1 MTLHTAQKPWV
12 AEFLLLGALWGG
24 SFLFMRLANQEL
36 GALPTVGVRVAIASV
51 FLVCVLLIRG
61 LGADMQRYW
70 KRVLFVGVINS
81 GLPFACFSFA
91 LLSISTGLSAIL
103 NATAPMFGAMV
114 AWVWLG
120 DRPDRSRL
128 LGLVIGFLGIT
139 LLAWDKASF
148 RPDASGL
155 ASGWAVLACLLAC
168 LCYGL
173 SASYTK
179 RHLAGVPSLVAAT
192 GSQLGATLAL
202 AAPTYWLWPA
212 QAPSSRAWL
221 ALMAVGILCT
231 GLAYILYFRL
241 LERLGPAKAMTVTFL
256 VPVFALLYG
265 SLFLQETLT
274 LHMLLCGAVV
284 VLGTALS
291 TGLLRLPFSAR

>member
-1 MTLHTAQKPWV
+1 LTLHTAKKPWV
-12 AEFLLLGALWGG
+12 AEFVLLGALWGG

-36 GALPTVGVRVAIASV
+36 GALPTVGVRVAIASA
-51 FLVCVLLIRG
+51 FLACVLLIRG
-61 LGADMQRYW
+61 LGAQLRQYW
-70 KRVLFVGVINS
+70 KRLLFVGVINS

-212 QAPSSRAWL
+212 HAPSSRAWL
-221 ALMAVGILCT
+221 ALLAVGILCT

-241 LERLGPAKAMTVTFL
+241 IERVGPAKAMTVTFL

-284 VLGTALS
+284 VLGTSLS
-291 TGLLRLPFSAR
+291 TGLLRLPLSAR

>member
-1 MTLHTAQKPWV
+1 MNTTPARTPWQL
-12 AEFLLLGALWGG
+12 EFLLLGALWGG

-51 FLVCVLLIRG
+51 FLLCVLFLRG
-61 LGADMQRYW
+61 HGTALRQHWR
-70 KRVLFVGVINS
+70 KLLFIGTLNS

-91 LLSISTGLSAIL
+91 LLSISTGLSSIL
-103 NATAPMFGAMV
+103 NATAPMFGALV
-114 AWVWLG
+114 AWAWLG
-120 DRPDRSRL
+120 DRPDRSRV
-128 LGLVIGFLGIT
+128 LGLLVGFAGIA

-148 RPDASGL
+148 RPDASGQ

-168 LCYGL
+168 LCYGI

-192 GSQLGATLAL
+192 GSQMGATLAL
-202 AAPTYWLWPA
+202 AAPTLWLWPA
-212 QAPSSRAWL
+212 QAPSRQAWL
-221 ALMAVGILCT
+221 ALLAVGIFCT

-241 LERLGPAKAMTVTFL
+241 IERVGPAKAMTVTFL

-265 SLFLQETLT
+265 GLFLQEQLT
-274 LHMLLCGAVV
+274 WHMLLCGVVV

-291 TGLLRLPFSAR
+291 TGLVRLSLSGR

>member
-1 MTLHTAQKPWV
+1 M
-12 AEFLLLGALWGG
+12 LLGALWGA

-51 FLVCVLLIRG
+51 FLLCVLFLRG
-61 LGADMQRYW
+61 QRAELRSHW
-70 KRVLFVGVINS
+70 RKTLFVGTINS
-81 GLPFACFSFA
+81 GLPFACYSFA
-91 LLSISTGLSAIL
+91 LLSISTGLSSIL
-103 NATAPMFGAMV
+103 NATAPMFGAVV
-114 AWVWLG
+114 AWAWLG

-128 LGLVIGFLGIT
+128 FGLLIGFAGIS

-155 ASGWAVLACLLAC
+155 ASGWAVVACLLAC
-168 LCYGL
+168 LCYGI

-179 RHLAGVPSLVAAT
+179 RYLSGVPSLVAAT
-192 GSQLGATLAL
+192 GSQIGATLAL
-202 AAPTYWLWPA
+202 AVPTLWLWPS
-212 QAPSSRAWL
+212 QAPSGRAWL
-221 ALMAVGILCT
+221 SLLAVGVLCT

-241 LERLGPAKAMTVTFL
+241 IERLGPAKAMTVTFL

-265 SLFLQETLT
+265 NILLQEALT

-291 TGLLRLPFSAR
+291 TGLLRLPSSVR

>member
-1 MTLHTAQKPWV
+1 
-12 AEFLLLGALWGG
+12 
-24 SFLFMRLANQEL
+24 MRLANQEL

-274 LHMLLCGAVV
+274 LHMLLCGTVV

-291 TGLLRLPFSAR
+291 TGLLRLPFSVR

>member
-1 MTLHTAQKPWV
+1 
-12 AEFLLLGALWGG
+12 
-24 SFLFMRLANQEL
+24 MRLANQEL

>member
-1 MTLHTAQKPWV
+1 LNIPAARTSWQI
-12 AEFLLLGALWGG
+12 EFVLLGALWGG

-51 FLVCVLLIRG
+51 FLLCVLLLRG
-61 LGADMQRYW
+61 LGAELRRHW
-70 KRVLFVGVINS
+70 RKVLFIGVINS

-91 LLSISTGLSAIL
+91 LLSISTGLSSIL
-103 NATAPMFGAMV
+103 NATAPMFGAVV

-128 LGLVIGFLGIT
+128 LGLAIGFLGIA

-148 RPDASGL
+148 LPDASGT

-168 LCYGL
+168 LCYGI

-179 RHLAGVPSLVAAT
+179 RHMAGIPSLVAAT
-192 GSQLGATLAL
+192 GSQLGATAAL
-202 AAPTYWLWPA
+202 AAPTFWLWPEH
-212 QAPSSRAWL
+212 APSAQAWL
-221 ALMAVGILCT
+221 ALLAVGIFCT

-241 LERLGPAKAMTVTFL
+241 IERVGPAKAMTVTFL

-265 SLFLQETLT
+265 SLLLQESLT
-274 LHMLLCGAVV
+274 WHMLLCGTVV

-291 TGLLRLPFSAR
+291 TGLIRLPVSGR